1 VKVLLD
7 TNAFLI
13 PVQFGVDLVRELEGI
28 FGACELLTLEGVVR
42 ELRGIGSGKGRDA
55 PAARVGL
62 GLAGRCTV
70 LPSPEGG
77 PRDVD
82 SEVIRV
88 AEDAGCVVVT
98 NDRALRNSLLEKGLG
113 VVTLRGRKRLEF
125 IRG

>member
-13 PVQFGVDLVRELEGI
+13 PVQFGIDLVRELEGI

-42 ELRGIGSGKGRDA
+42 ELRGIGAGRGRDA
-55 PAARVGL
+55 AAARVGL
-62 GLAGRCTV
+62 GLAGRCTL
-70 LPSPEGG
+70 LPSPEPPG
-77 PRDVD
+77 DVD
-82 SEVIRV
+82 GGVIRV
-88 AEDAGCVVVT
+88 AEEQGCVVVT
-98 NDRALRNSLLEKGLG
+98 NDRAVRDALLGKGLG